1 MPKIRHVA
9 WLLALATGC
18 WLVLLLGTLSQ
29 GRSVLGLPPDWP
41 RWLLLLAQGGFAASI
56 FLYTRLQPDAL
67 NGHGFLPLLRRLF
80 WRGLVLTAL
89 LAGVQAF
96 VKLTAERTLPLPGD
110 ATAAAG
116 YTVSLALFIILLAQT
131 LYVWRSL
138 VNFRGSD
145 RLQREWT
152 AFELILGAALL
163 LQLFV
168 WHVPDY
174 LLVAVVVGLGLFGV
188 YLSGHQRWVAYLSQG
203 QKLQAI
209 MLQLGVLGCLS
220 AFLYVLRGAQSDPA
234 LLTPPT
240 QQAFLVL
247 TSSFAVFYA
256 LAGLLVTLFNLPV
269 ADVYEQ
275 RRAEILSLQQLSQI
289 IQRGQTAPEIY
300 QALFTSAVQT
310 IRADAAWLDAQL
322 QPTEQMGP
330 LPASLTHELTSGDLT
345 TLREQLTALL
355 APNQRELIDNDL
367 LRSQRLAGLSQP
379 YGSAA
384 VLQLRSSTHDYGL
397 LVLLKKE
404 QAGFDP
410 EDLSILHTFT
420 TQTVLSLEN
429 LQLAQEARASQRA
442 QDELRIAALVQ
453 ERLIPKH
460 LPTDN
465 WFEISTY
472 AQAAKEVGGDF
483 YDFLHLPGQRL
494 AVLIGDV
501 SGKGVTA
508 AFHTAQMKG
517 IFHALM
523 QPNPLA
529 KKDRERYPDPHRFM
543 VLANEALTHCLER
556 SSFITAS
563 FYLIDYE
570 AGGFSFARAGHCHTL
585 YYHSIKEEV
594 SYFQSEGLGL
604 GILRDASYGRHVKNQ
619 FWDYNPGD
627 VMVIY
632 TDGIPEARN
641 ANGDEYGE
649 DRLAQ
654 MLGESFYQSA
664 EEINRHI
671 RLDVQE
677 FSKGLPLHDDQTL
690 LVIKFKSAQPQG

>member
-1 MPKIRHVA
+1 MPKIRHAA
-9 WLLALATGC
+9 WLLVLAAGC

-29 GRSVLGLPPDWP
+29 GHSMLGLPPDWP
-41 RWLLLLAQGGFAASI
+41 RWLLLLAQGGFVAGVFMYA
-56 FLYTRLQPDAL
+56 RVQPDAL
-67 NGHGFLPLLRRLF
+67 RGHGFLPLLRRLF

-89 LAGVQAF
+89 LAGVQVFTRMA
-96 VKLTAERTLPLPGD
+96 AERTLPLPGN

-116 YTVSLALFIILLAQT
+116 YTVSLGLFIVLLAQT
-131 LYVWRSL
+131 LYIWRSL

-145 RLQREWT
+145 RLRREWT

-163 LQLFV
+163 FQLFV
-168 WHVPDY
+168 WDAPAY
-174 LLVAVVVGLGLFGV
+174 LLVAAVTGLGLFGV

-209 MLQLGVLGCLS
+209 MLQLGVLGCLL
-220 AFLYVLRGAQSDPA
+220 AFLYVLRGAQHDPS
-234 LLTPPT
+234 LLAPPT

-256 LAGLLVTLFNLPV
+256 LAGLLVTLFNLPI

-310 IRADAAWLDAQL
+310 IRADAGWLDAQP
-322 QPTEQMGP
+322 QPTEQAGP
-330 LPASLTHELTSGDLT
+330 LPATLTHELVPADLAIM
-345 TLREQLTALL
+345 RGQLPLLL
-355 APNQRELIDNDL
+355 ADGQTEITDNDL
-367 LRSQRLAGLSQP
+367 GRSQRLPGLSQP

-384 VLQLRSSTHDYGL
+384 VLALRSATHDYGVL
-397 LVLLKKE
+397 MLLKKE
-404 QAGFDP
+404 QSGFDP

-429 LQLAQEARASQRA
+429 LQLAQEARISQSA

-529 KKDRERYPDPHRFM
+529 KKDRDRYPDPHRFM
-543 VLANEALTHCLER
+543 VKANEALTHCLER

-594 SYFQSEGLGL
+594 SYFRSEGLGL
-604 GILRDASYGRHVKNQ
+604 GILRDGSYSRHVKNQ

-641 ANGDEYGE
+641 ASGDEYGE
-649 DRLAQ
+649 ERLAQ

-664 EEINRHI
+664 EEINQHI
-671 RLDVQE
+671 RHDVQE

>member
-1 MPKIRHVA
+1 MPKLHRSA
-9 WLLALATGC
+9 WLIGTAAAC
-18 WLVLLLGTLSQ
+18 WLLLLLSSLSQ
-29 GRSVLGLPPDWP
+29 GRTVLGLPADWP
-41 RWLLLLAQGGFAASI
+41 RWLLLLAQGGFAASV
-56 FLYTRLQPDAL
+56 FLYARLQPNPL
-67 NGHGFLPLLRRLF
+67 VGHGFLPLLRRLF
-80 WRGLVLTAL
+80 WRGLVLTGL
-89 LAGVQAF
+89 LVGVQQFGQLA
-96 VKLTAERTLPLPGD
+96 AERRLPLPGD
-110 ATAAAG
+110 ATATVG
-116 YTVSLALFIILLAQT
+116 YAISLALFIILLAQT
-131 LYVWRSL
+131 LYIWRSL
-138 VNFRGSD
+138 VNFRGSP
-145 RLQREWT
+145 RLRREWT
-152 AFELILGAALL
+152 AFELLLGAVLL
-163 LQLFV
+163 FQLFV
-168 WHVPDY
+168 WQAPDF
-174 LLVAVVVGLGLFGV
+174 LRVGVITGLGLFGV

-203 QKLQAI
+203 QKVQAI
-209 MLQLGVLGCLS
+209 LLQLGTLGCLTV
-220 AFLYVLRGAQSDPA
+220 FLVYLRGAQANPA
-234 LLTPPT
+234 LLAPPT

-247 TSSFAVFYA
+247 TSFFAVFYA
-256 LAGLLVTLFNLPV
+256 VAGLLVTLFNLPI

-310 IRADAAWLDAQL
+310 IRADAAWLSAQL
-322 QPTEQMGP
+322 QPSEQLGP
-330 LPASLTHELTSGDLT
+330 LPTPLTHELLPADLSILRDQLSG
-345 TLREQLTALL
+345 LL
-355 APNQRELIDNDL
+355 PEGQTEITDNDL
-367 LRSQRLAGLSQP
+367 VRSQRLPGLSEP

-384 VLQLRSSTHDYGL
+384 VLALRSATHDYGV

-404 QAGFDP
+404 QSGFDP

-429 LQLAQEARASQRA
+429 LQLAQEARISQSA

-594 SYFQSEGLGL
+594 SYFRSEGLGL

-641 ANGDEYGE
+641 ASGDEYGE
-649 DRLAQ
+649 ERLAR

-664 EEINRHI
+664 EEINQHI
-671 RLDVQE
+671 RHDVQE

-690 LVIKFKSAQPQG
+690 LVIKFKSSQPQG